1 MFGKKPKDPKRHSN
15 LVTSLFTSFLNL
27 NFASPLFV
35 KCHEKIPEYLA
46 DNIAKST
53 ADQYYLSFMRYS
65 KFCTSNGF
73 AALPID
79 KEVVLAYFIFLAEEK
94 SSLASVLTSRSAI
107 RHYGIINQPH
117 LPCPT
122 DSLDISLVVRSIQR
136 KLGKPVKKANPTTKP
151 IIVKLIDTLE
161 GDQLLTSDFKKN
173 IDIWQVVTKTV
184 FKFYSFARFEEI
196 LILRK
201 SDFLFFDNGDV
212 EVTISKAKNNQFHE
226 ARTSYICKSDD
237 KYCPVNLFKKY
248 FLRIDSDLDHLFV
261 PRISYDLVYLNEQTN
276 YAYCLSKFRK
286 ALFNIGIQDFMDY
299 GEHSDKGGGISSAAN
314 AGVDT
319 YALQVHGRLKS
330 DCIPKLYHKKSIS
343 FKQRVSTVL
352 NNL

>member
-1 MFGKKPKDPKRHSN
+1 MIGYKT
-15 LVTSLFTSFLNL
+15 LWY
-27 NFASPLFV
+27 
-35 KCHEKIPEYLA
+35 IY
-46 DNIAKST
+46 
-53 ADQYYLSFMRYS
+53 
-65 KFCTSNGF
+65 
-73 AALPID
+73 
-79 KEVVLAYFIFLAEEK
+79 
-94 SSLASVLTSRSAI
+94 
-107 RHYGIINQPH
+107 QPH

-261 PRISYDLVYLNEQTN
+261 PRISYDLVYLNELIMLIVYLN
-276 YAYCLSKFRK
+276 FVKLCLILEFKILWIMESIVIKVGVFHLLLMLVLILM
-286 ALFNIGIQDFMDY
+286 LFKFMD
-299 GEHSDKGGGISSAAN
+299 
-314 AGVDT
+314 V
-319 YALQVHGRLKS
+319 
-330 DCIPKLYHKKSIS
+330 
-343 FKQRVSTVL
+343 
-352 NNL
+352 